1 MIVFETTI
9 ETISALLEQV
19 QVLPMRSLKIET
31 QRKSESLGLDNLGAN
46 CVIFRCAAE
55 QK

>member
-9 ETISALLEQV
+9 ETISALLE